1 MLVDQQYSACV
12 RQEAGE
18 YQFLF
23 YILKHFI
30 TVPYTFL
37 SKSRLAHASCNYF
50 FPFVRRLFNNSLF
63 CLHIG
68 LHTGYGLKKLQIRF
82 FQIKKN
88 FLMSV
93 CLLFNLLPSYENF
106 IQESLI
112 MDSVKIGVFWLLL
125 QNLESKLVFL

>member
-1 MLVDQQYSACV
+1 MPFSIAQSAGSFVKPLGILFLTFNDFPAQYSTIHT
-12 RQEAGE
+12 
-18 YQFLF
+18 
-23 YILKHFI
+23 YILCCI
-30 TVPYTFL
+30 VEAYSAFL
-37 SKSRLAHASCNYF
+37 SVSRLAHTSCDYF
-50 FPFVRRLFNNSLF
+50 FPFVCCLFNNSLF

-112 MDSVKIGVFWLLL
+112 MDSVKIGGF
-125 QNLESKLVFL
+125 